1 MEEKECTEN
10 REDKEQMEDETDE
23 EDKKVTQTTKTVTEL
38 PERCPICN
46 TKKSNILLHIKTKES
61 CHQKIDKEMLEEWK
75 NMARKQ
81 TKQKYQTKFNRKGG
95 HNKARQRKRE
105 AAKELVRLERKK
117 VMQKETVMD
126 KPRRF
131 NRLAGKCLLYL
142 SQGIVPETTD
152 LSYEQY
158 NLIDDDLTKN
168 EEDCLLNED
177 ELHAWLKRI
186 NSQLFEAVITLQ
198 KVLLIPQSDWETAI
212 KVVEE
217 TSDKEDLKD
226 SLYRLIGKLR
236 AYQHDNTLNISIPEK
251 YKSSC
256 IEACIKSKMWNKNMM
271 SFKYIFTN
279 EDEKLLLPFIEDIL
293 GKNLCLLNNKLQD
306 LLKMKMENFFVAL
319 AYTTYD

>member
-1 MEEKECTEN
+1 M
-10 REDKEQMEDETDE
+10 
-23 EDKKVTQTTKTVTEL
+23 
-38 PERCPICN
+38 
-46 TKKSNILLHIKTKES
+46 
-61 CHQKIDKEMLEEWK
+61 
-75 NMARKQ
+75 
-81 TKQKYQTKFNRKGG
+81 
-95 HNKARQRKRE
+95 
-105 AAKELVRLERKK
+105 
-117 VMQKETVMD
+117 
-126 KPRRF
+126 
-131 NRLAGKCLLYL
+131 YL

-186 NSQLFEAVITLQ
+186 NSQLFEAVIILQ
-198 KVLLIPQSDWETAI
+198 KVILIPQSDWETAI

-319 AYTTYD
+319 AYTSYD

>member
-23 EDKKVTQTTKTVTEL
+23 EDKKVSQTIKTVTEL

-117 VMQKETVMD
+117 AEQKGTVMD

-131 NRLAGKCLLYL
+131 YRLAGQCLLYL
-142 SQGIVPETTD
+142 SQGILPETTD

-158 NLIDDDLTKN
+158 NLIDD
-168 EEDCLLNED
+168 EDCLLNED
-177 ELHAWLKRI
+177 ELHAWLKKI
-186 NSQLFEAVITLQ
+186 NSQLFEAVIILQ
-198 KVLLIPQSDWETAI
+198 KVVLIPQSDWETAI

-226 SLYRLIGKLR
+226 SLYRLIGKLK

-251 YKSSC
+251 YESSC
-256 IEACIKSKMWNKNMM
+256 IESCIKSKIWNKNMM
-271 SFKYIFTN
+271 SSKYIFTD
-279 EDEKLLLPFIEDIL
+279 EDQKLLLPFIEDIL

-319 AYTTYD
+319 AYTTCD